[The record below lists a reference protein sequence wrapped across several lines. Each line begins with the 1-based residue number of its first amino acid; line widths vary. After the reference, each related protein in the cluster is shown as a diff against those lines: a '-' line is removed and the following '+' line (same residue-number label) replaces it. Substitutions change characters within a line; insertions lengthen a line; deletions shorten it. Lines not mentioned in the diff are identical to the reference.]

1 MGLRIIV
8 VDDECERAN
17 MVSEALETA
26 GFTVAGILAAGR
38 GLPAKVEELRADV
51 VIVDI
56 GSPDRDLLADMRVIS
71 LEKQRPVVMFA
82 DDSTPEIIAMATE
95 AGIAAYV
102 VDGLEPDRVKP
113 IIDVALARFAQF
125 RDLRGQLDKAK
136 ASLIE
141 RKQIEK
147 AKGILMKCRKCDEDE
162 AFRQLRKMAMDQ
174 KSRLA
179 DVAKKVIEAAELLG

>member
-71 LEKQRPVVMFA
+71 FEKQRPVVMFA